1 MKTAVVY
8 YSMSGTCEKLA
19 RLMEKQMNS
28 DLIQLVP
35 KKAYPDKGFKKYYWG
50 GKSAVM
56 AEKPELEAYEFDAG
70 SYDLIVFGT
79 PVWASTFAPP
89 LRTFIEENR
98 EMLSTKKIA
107 AYACYK
113 GSGGE
118 KTLRKLREEL
128 GIDRFIQEAAFLETD
143 VTKKAEALV
152 NEFCEEL
159 KTDNE

>member
-56 AEKPELEAYEFDAG
+56 AESPNWKHMNSMRAVM
-70 SYDLIVFGT
+70 I
-79 PVWASTFAPP
+79 
-89 LRTFIEENR
+89 
-98 EMLSTKKIA
+98 
-107 AYACYK
+107 
-113 GSGGE
+113 
-118 KTLRKLREEL
+118 
-128 GIDRFIQEAAFLETD
+128 
-143 VTKKAEALV
+143 
-152 NEFCEEL
+152 
-159 KTDNE
+159 